1 MRLKKKKKILVV
13 DDDPNITE
21 VIEEFLSFEGYD
33 VSVEN
38 FASKAVDKANEV
50 LPDLILLDI
59 MMPEIDGY
67 EVCSALKINP
77 KTSGVPILFLSGR
90 DSKEDDGRSF
100 GVGGDLYIK
109 KPFSNDRLSQ
119 MVKMVLLTTST
130 KAR

>member
-1 MRLKKKKKILVV
+1 MRFKRKKKILVV
-13 DDDPNITE
+13 DDEPNITE

-33 VSVEN
+33 VAVEN
-38 FASKAVDKANEV
+38 YATKVLEKADKD

-59 MMPEIDGY
+59 MMPELDGY
-67 EVCSALKINP
+67 EVCSALKSNP
-77 KTSGVPILFLSGR
+77 KTSGIPILFLSGR

-100 GVGGDLYIK
+100 GAGGDLYIK

-119 MVKMVLLTTST
+119 MVKMVLMSTST